1 MQTAQSLSIPFPEFA
16 TFAAL
21 PQEYLPQKSLQSP
34 ILEGNLLK
42 ICKSDENLLPLRK
55 FFLDTLYFR
64 YNNMEVQTKD
74 NKIFAPLKDK
84 WLVNKPEEQVRQ
96 TYICRLVDSYGY
108 SLDQMAQELQV
119 NNSQRG
125 QGAARGDIVIWRT
138 KEDKL
143 NNKSALIV
151 VECKA
156 ESVTIHQEDYFQGYN
171 YAAWAGA
178 DFFVTTNLK
187 ETRIFRVVKGEL
199 PKRLEE
205 IADIPTA
212 EKAQSKKEIDK
223 LLQQTKSFTRDEFSK
238 LLFKCHNIIRNND
251 KLSPEA
257 AFDEISKILFIK
269 IRYERDNTGT
279 QIFSLDNFKK
289 ARETYNSFK
298 SKDAPEFYQFL
309 FEKTK
314 EDFANDHLFEQNDV
328 IKIRENSFEQIVKE
342 LQIYNLSTT
351 SDDVK
356 GIAFEKFLGRTF
368 RGELGQ
374 FFTPRTIVEFMVN
387 VLDPQEGEYIC
398 DPCCGSGGF
407 LINAFEYVRA
417 QIEQD
422 IEQEKEKIK
431 EQYYTDSYDQLSDKQ
446 KEAIDTKI
454 ANAFQIL
461 NQELDI
467 NNADGRLRSLSF
479 DCIYGTDAN
488 PRMARTAKMNMI
500 MHGDGHGG
508 VHHHDGLLNVNGIF
522 DNRFDVILTNPP
534 FGAHVDKDLKIT
546 EADKF
551 TDEAK
556 IKLYTKRYGDAYLEA
571 LKQVNDHIGES
582 ILSLYET
589 GAMSGLTEVLFIER
603 CLNLLKPGGRMGIVL
618 PEGVLNNTNLQKIR
632 DFVESKAKI
641 MLVVSIPQDVFIAS
655 GATVKPSLLFFRKFT
670 EEEATLYATITDDAR
685 AEAVAPYLS
694 ELEDIDL
701 KLATRGKDAVS
712 KEDKKRLKIR
722 RKDIETIIETETKK
736 LVKERFDYQ
745 IPIAEVQKA
754 GISTTGAPIE
764 NELLPLETEYTEY
777 RKEHS
782 LWMQKAKQITY
793 TLDKNGNIVRMH
805 N

>member
-21 PQEYLPQKSLQSP
+21 PQADLPQEPLQST
-34 ILEGNLLK
+34 ILEENLLISCDSQK
-42 ICKSDENLLPLRK
+42 NSLPLRK

-64 YNNMEVQTKD
+64 YNNMEVQIRD

-96 TYICRLVDSYGY
+96 KYICRLVDSYGY
-108 SLDQMAQELQV
+108 NLDQMAQELQV
-119 NNSQRG
+119 TNSQRG
-125 QGAARGDIVIWRT
+125 QGAARGDIVIWRS

-156 ESVTIHQEDYFQGYN
+156 ESVTIRQEDYFQGCN
-171 YAAWAGA
+171 YATWAGA

-187 ETRIFRVVKGEL
+187 ETRVFRIVKGEL

-212 EKAQSKKEIDK
+212 DKAQDQKEIDK
-223 LLQQTKSFTRDEFSK
+223 LLQQTKAFTRDEFSK

-314 EDFANDHLFEQNDV
+314 EDFANDHLFEQNDI

-374 FFTPRTIVEFMVN
+374 FFTPRTIVEFMVK

-454 ANAFQIL
+454 ANAFQVL

-556 IKLYTKRYGDAYLEA
+556 IKLYTKRYGDAYLDA
-571 LKQVNDHIGES
+571 LKQVNDHIGEP
-582 ILSLYET
+582 ILSLFET

-685 AEAVAPYLS
+685 AEAVVPYLS

-701 KLATRGKDAVS
+701 KLAIRGKDAVS

-793 TLDKNGNIVRMH
+793 TLDKNGNIIRMH

>member
-1 MQTAQSLSIPFPEFA
+1 MDIET
-16 TFAAL
+16 
-21 PQEYLPQKSLQSP
+21 
-34 ILEGNLLK
+34 
-42 ICKSDENLLPLRK
+42 R
-55 FFLDTLYFR
+55 
-64 YNNMEVQTKD
+64 NNNHE
-74 NKIFAPLKDK
+74 IFAPLKDK

-96 TYICRLVDSYGY
+96 KYICRLVDSYGF
-108 SLDQMAQELQV
+108 SLDQMAQEIQV
-119 NNSQRG
+119 TNSQRG
-125 QGAARGDIVIWRT
+125 QGAARADIVIWRS
-138 KEDKL
+138 KEEKAKGK
-143 NNKSALIV
+143 NALIV

-156 ESVTIHQEDYFQGYN
+156 ESVTIHEEDYYQGYN
-171 YAAWAGA
+171 YASWAGA

-187 ETRIFRVVKGEL
+187 ETRVFRVVKGEL

-212 EKAQSKKEIDK
+212 EKATNQKEIEK
-223 LLQQTKSFTRDEFSK
+223 LLKQTKAFTRDEFSK

-269 IRYERDNTGT
+269 IRYERSNEDG
-279 QIFSLDNFKK
+279 QIFSAERFAEN
-289 ARETYNSFK
+289 RK
-298 SKDAPEFYQFL
+298 SYEKLNKEMGVTDAIPFYQNL

-314 EDFANDHLFEQNDV
+314 QDFANDHLFEPNDI

-342 LQIYNLSTT
+342 LEIYNLSTT

-374 FFTPRTIVEFMVN
+374 FFTPRTIVDFMVK

-407 LINAFEYVRA
+407 LIDAFEYVRTK
-417 QIEQD
+417 IEKD
-422 IEQEKEKIK
+422 IEQ
-431 EQYYTDSYDQLSDKQ
+431 Q
-446 KEAIDTKI
+446 KETIKKQFYTEAYDALPENEKAVIDAKVTDV
-454 ANAFQIL
+454 FGVL
-461 NQELDI
+461 NRELDI
-467 NNADGRLRSLSF
+467 NNAEGRLRSLSF

-522 DNRFDVILTNPP
+522 ENRFDIILTNPP
-534 FGAHVDKDLKIT
+534 FGAHVDKSLLIT
-546 EADKF
+546 EADRF
-551 TDEAK
+551 TDQQK
-556 IKLYTKRYGDAYLEA
+556 IDAYVKRYGQAYLEA
-571 LKQVNDHIGES
+571 LKQVNDHIGDS
-582 ILSLYET
+582 LLSLYET
-589 GAMSGLTEVLFIER
+589 GKLSGLTEVLFIER

-632 DFVESKAKI
+632 EFVESKAKI
-641 MLVVSIPQDVFIAS
+641 LLVVSIPQDVFIAS
-655 GATVKPSLLFFRKFT
+655 GATVKPSLLFFKKFT
-670 EEEATLYATITDDAR
+670 EKEAEQYKAIQIASLSDAEQPYKKELAEIT
-685 AEAVAPYLS
+685 VKLS
-694 ELEDIDL
+694 
-701 KLATRGKDAVS
+701 KRGKEAPS
-712 KEDKKRLKIR
+712 KEEKKQLQAR
-722 RKDIETIIETETKK
+722 RKEIQAIVETEAKK

-764 NELLPLETEYTEY
+764 NELEPLEQEFTAY
-777 RKEHS
+777 RKENDLWHPLIHS
-782 LWMQKAKQITY
+782 VQYLISDEG
-793 TLDKNGNIVRMH
+793 TLTRLRDTK
-805 N
+805 

>member
-1 MQTAQSLSIPFPEFA
+1 MSFFLR
-16 TFAAL
+16 TFARNLRAANIDY
-21 PQEYLPQKSLQSP
+21 EYNQLSHMTKELT
-34 ILEGNLLK
+34 K
-42 ICKSDENLLPLRK
+42 LRK
-55 FFLDTLYFR
+55 KNRENAVIMDIQIE
-64 YNNMEVQTKD
+64 N
-74 NKIFAPLKDK
+74 NKIFAPLKNK

-96 TYICRLVDSYGY
+96 KYICRLVDSYGY

-119 NNSQRG
+119 SNAQRG
-125 QGAARGDIVIWRT
+125 QGAARADIVIWRN
-138 KEDKL
+138 KEDKT

-156 ESVTIHQEDYFQGYN
+156 ESVTIHEEDYYQGYN

-187 ETRIFRVVKGEL
+187 ETRVFRVVKGEL

-212 EKAQSKKEIDK
+212 EKATNQKEIEK
-223 LLQQTKSFTRDEFSK
+223 LLKQTKAFTRDEFSK

-279 QIFSLDNFKK
+279 QIFSLGNFKK
-289 ARETYNSFK
+289 ARESYNSFK

-314 EDFANDHLFEQNDV
+314 EDFANDHLFEPNDI
-328 IKIRENSFEQIVKE
+328 IKIRENSFEQIVEE
-342 LQIYNLSTT
+342 LEIYNLSTT

-374 FFTPRTIVEFMVN
+374 FFTPRTIVDFMVK

-407 LINAFEYVRA
+407 LIDAFEYVRTK
-417 QIEQD
+417 IEKD
-422 IEQEKEKIK
+422 IEQQKETIK
-431 EQYYTDSYDQLSDKQ
+431 KQFYTDAYDALPENK
-446 KEAIDTKI
+446 KEAVDAQVSDVFGK
-454 ANAFQIL
+454 L
-461 NQELDI
+461 NRELDI
-467 NNADGRLRSLSF
+467 NNAEGRLRSLSF

-522 DNRFDVILTNPP
+522 ENRFDVILTNPP
-534 FGAHVDKDLKIT
+534 FGAHIDKSLKIT

-556 IKLYTKRYGDAYLEA
+556 IEAYKKRYGDAYLEA
-571 LKQVNDHIGES
+571 LKQVNDHIGDS
-582 ILSLYET
+582 LLSLYET
-589 GAMSGLTEVLFIER
+589 GKMSGLTEVLFIER

-641 MLVVSIPQDVFIAS
+641 LLVVSIPQDVFIAS
-655 GATVKPSLLFFRKFT
+655 GATVKPSLLFFKKFT
-670 EEEATLYATITDDAR
+670 EEEAEQYKAIQIAAQSDAEQPYKNELAEITAK
-685 AEAVAPYLS
+685 LS
-694 ELEDIDL
+694 
-701 KLATRGKDAVS
+701 KRGKEAPS
-712 KEDKKRLKIR
+712 KEDKKLLQARQKEIQTT
-722 RKDIETIIETETKK
+722 IEIETKK

-764 NELLPLETEYTEY
+764 NELEPLEQEFTAY
-777 RKEHS
+777 RKENN
-782 LWMQKAKQITY
+782 LWDVLVDRTFY
-793 TLDKNGNIVRMH
+793 TVEDDGTTCRVRWADGKELIEKMG
-805 N
+805 